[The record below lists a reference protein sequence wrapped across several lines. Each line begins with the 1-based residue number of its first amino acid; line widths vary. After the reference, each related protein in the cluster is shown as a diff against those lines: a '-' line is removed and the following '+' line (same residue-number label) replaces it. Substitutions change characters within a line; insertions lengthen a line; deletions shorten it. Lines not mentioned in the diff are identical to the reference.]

1 MCYLTPIDTYEQ
13 GFICGGGGGMVM
25 IYEKT
30 DDKDYYRKARV
41 IPIAPNLNNVTV
53 NIANVNIPNGIIKS
67 LVISPSE
74 ENLMCSTDK
83 NQILV
88 IKIPPPIDAEATN
101 NSSNGE
107 LNAPI
112 AAQPSFQYLTSSFHS
127 HPVTG
132 LDVCARK
139 PWVVTSSTDKTVRL
153 W

>member
-1 MCYLTPIDTYEQ
+1 MK
-13 GFICGGGGGMVM
+13 GFICGGGGGVVM
-25 IYEKT
+25 TYEKT
-30 DDKDYYRKARV
+30 DDKDYYRKTRV

-53 NIANVNIPNGIIKS
+53 NAANINIPIGTIKS
-67 LVISPSE
+67 LVVSPSE

-101 NSSNGE
+101 NNPTREGE
-107 LNAPI
+107 LTAPVPS
-112 AAQPSFQYLTSSFHS
+112 QPTFQYLTSSFHS

-132 LDVCARK
+132 LDVCTRK